1 MDPNLDGLTSKHLMQ
16 DGNFSVDQ
24 NLKCYDFLEKTVFPK
39 HVRFTGLPV
48 SYSFYSL
55 KKSAVVYVDSFRHPG
70 LF

>member
-1 MDPNLDGLTSKHLMQ
+1 MQ

-24 NLKCYDFLEKTVFPK
+24 NLKWYDFLEKTVFPK

-55 KKSAVVYVDSFRHPG
+55 KNQLCTLIPSDILDSSDHVLVEVAP
-70 LF
+70 